1 VTGRGLRGRE
11 SARLIVASVLA
22 IDACVALL
30 LMAGP
35 NCMCPM
41 FDAPPSVI
49 GVPIGSVVA
58 AVGIALH
65 LGGLAWM
72 VRILRADPE
81 GHRSWW
87 RFER

>member
-1 VTGRGLRGRE
+1 MTGRGLRGRGL
-11 SARLIVASVLA
+11 AQMILAATLA
-22 IDACVALL
+22 IDALAALL
-30 LMAGP
+30 FTASP
-35 NCMCPM
+35 HCMCPM
-41 FDAPPSVI
+41 FNEPPSSL
-49 GVPIGSVVA
+49 GLPLGSVIA